1 MLDCAW
7 ECGKVIFIHS
17 SNSELQH
24 IFMSPFYA
32 QSVNT
37 NANVASSTAAALAA
51 AAVVA
56 STVAATVAASFYYY
70 FSGLASCFV
79 ILYCCC
85 FGFFVSIFISYLHIF
100 HFCPFGF
107 LMRPVC
113 VLCS

>member
-1 MLDCAW
+1 
-7 ECGKVIFIHS
+7 
-17 SNSELQH
+17 
-24 IFMSPFYA
+24 MSPFYA

-37 NANVASSTAAALAA
+37 NANVASSTAAAASV

-56 STVAATVAASFYYY
+56 STVAASFYYY